1 MTLLK
6 KWWPSIIAGVVAL
19 WGTFGGQIVTL
30 VATHPKLSSVLASVA
45 VIIAHL
51 VPSPVA
57 APPATLGVV
66 K

>member
-19 WGTFGGQIVTL
+19 WGTFGTQIMTL
-30 VATHPKLSSVLASVA
+30 VASYPRLTTVLASLGI
-45 VIIAHL
+45 IIAHL
-51 VPSPVA
+51 LPSPVVQD
-57 APPATLGVV
+57 PAG